1 MDFSKFKLAVQ
12 RANDSIEKWSA
23 LQEAAS
29 KLLSNAGN
37 IIQRL
42 PVLSDV
48 RNFAALPQAKQLQ
61 QLVLAKQLRALEA
74 VFGRLQ
80 ANLGELEGLVR
91 LQERLVVEV
100 WRLLGEAPSVGVCG
114 TVQPG
119 GASVAQL
126 VESIEDVWRLC
137 RDDLAVRAAALAG
150 LSYATSPQEFAEMH
164 EALKSCTAL
173 LPGGG
178 SAGSGGGCTAVMLL
192 RSVAAAFR

>member
-1 MDFSKFKLAVQ
+1 MDFAKFKIAVQ
-12 RANDSIEKWSA
+12 RANDSIERWSA

-37 IIQRL
+37 ILQRL
-42 PVLSDV
+42 PVLSDA
-48 RNFAALPQAKQLQ
+48 RNFVALPQAKQLQ

-80 ANLGELEGLVR
+80 ANLAELENVVR
-91 LQERLVVEV
+91 VQERLVVEA
-100 WRLLGEAPSVGVCG
+100 WRLLGEAPSAVGCG

-126 VESIEDVWRLC
+126 VESIEDVWRIC

-150 LSYATSPQEFAEMH
+150 LSYATSPQRFAEIH
-164 EALKSCTAL
+164 EALKSCMAL
-173 LPGGG
+173 LP
-178 SAGSGGGCTAVMLL
+178 AGSGWSCTAVVLL
-192 RSVAAAFR
+192 QSIAAAFR

>member
-1 MDFSKFKLAVQ
+1 MDFSKFKLAVL

-37 IIQRL
+37 ILQRL
-42 PVLSDV
+42 PVLSDA
-48 RNFAALPQAKQLQ
+48 RNFAALRQARQLQ
-61 QLVLAKQLRALEA
+61 QLVLAKQIRALEA

-80 ANLGELEGLVR
+80 SNLGELEGLVR
-91 LQERLVVEV
+91 IQERLVVEV
-100 WRLLGEAPSVGVCG
+100 WKLLGEAPSVEGCG

-137 RDDLAVRAAALAG
+137 RDDLAVRAAALAD
-150 LSYATSPQEFAEMH
+150 LNYSTSPQQFAEIY

-173 LPGGG
+173 LPGGV
-178 SAGSGGGCTAVMLL
+178 SAGSGGACTAVVLL
-192 RSVAAAFR
+192 QSVAAAFR